1 MTKLPT
7 LLEGEALAVWL
18 EMSQEDQKSYD
29 TAKKIIM
36 EKLMPAGFLLLE
48 EFHKRK
54 LHPGEPLQMFI
65 HELKTLLNRA
75 MPDMDVATRDQ
86 LLLHQFLA
94 GIPLGVSKQLRAC
107 IGGHNNSRKR
117 AHTSKATDGDP

>member
-1 MTKLPT
+1 M
-7 LLEGEALAVWL
+7 
-18 EMSQEDQKSYD
+18 QEDQKLYD
-29 TAKKIIM
+29 TAKKMIM
-36 EKLMPAGFLLLE
+36 EKLMPAGFLSLE

-54 LHPGEPLQMFI
+54 LHPREPLQMFI

-94 GIPLGVSKQLRAC
+94 DIPLGVSKQLRASGE
-107 IGGHNNSRKR
+107 IQQQ
-117 AHTSKATDGDP
+117 